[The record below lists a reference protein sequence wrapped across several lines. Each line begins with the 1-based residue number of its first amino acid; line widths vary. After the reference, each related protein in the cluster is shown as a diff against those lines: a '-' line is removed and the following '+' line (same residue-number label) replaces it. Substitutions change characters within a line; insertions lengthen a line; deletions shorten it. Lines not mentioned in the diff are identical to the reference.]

1 MNDDSPVI
9 IDAASG
15 GVETLPPAKNQRYR
29 AKLNT
34 VQDVK
39 GWRLGRIIDLIH
51 LRL

>member
-15 GVETLPPAKNQRYR
+15 DIETLPPAKNHR